1 MTRPP
6 AGTVRGP
13 LDGGV
18 PDDEPGV
25 PGAEPGGRAAG
36 GRLGAALPG
45 RDETTRGA
53 GETGGCVADGAAGCV
68 VDGGR
73 IADGATGCA
82 GDGDVGVV
90 GSGAAGAT
98 IWGGGVGSD
107 GGTATTEVVGTDV
120 GAVVMSPVAD
130 CVADCVAD
138 FAAGF
143 LARDAGVFL
152 AVFGAAEASS
162 PEAPSASSAAT
173 FLARLGLSAM
183 GSRFKPFSSA

>member
-18 PDDEPGV
+18 PDGEPGV

-45 RDETTRGA
+45 RDDTTRGA
-53 GETGGCVADGAAGCV
+53 GETGGVDGCVDGCVDAAGCTGVGGTATGVTAAGAAG
-68 VDGGR
+68 
-73 IADGATGCA
+73 TGP
-82 GDGDVGVV
+82 
-90 GSGAAGAT
+90 T
-98 IWGGGVGSD
+98 IWGGGVGID
-107 GGTATTEVVGTDV
+107 GGTATTGVLVTEVVT
-120 GAVVMSPVAD
+120 D
-130 CVADCVAD
+130 CV
-138 FAAGF
+138 AGF

-152 AVFGAAEASS
+152 AVFGVAEVSS
-162 PEAPSASSAAT
+162 LVAPSASSAAT
-173 FLARLGLSAM
+173 FLVRLGLSAM

>member
-18 PDDEPGV
+18 PDGEPGV

-45 RDETTRGA
+45 RDDTTRGA
-53 GETGGCVADGAAGCV
+53 GETGGVVGAADGVAAAGCV
-68 VDGGR
+68 VDGGV
-73 IADGATGCA
+73 AAAGCA
-82 GDGDVGVV
+82 GVGDVGVV
-90 GSGAAGAT
+90 GRVAAGAT

-107 GGTATTEVVGTDV
+107 GGTATTGVA
-120 GAVVMSPVAD
+120 GAVVVSPAAD
-130 CVADCVAD
+130 CVADCVTD
-138 FAAGF
+138 CAAGF

-152 AVFGAAEASS
+152 AAFGAAEASS
-162 PEAPSASSAAT
+162 PEAPSAVSAAT
-173 FLARLGLSAM
+173 FLARLGLSTM

>member
-18 PDDEPGV
+18 PDGEPGV

-45 RDETTRGA
+45 RDDTTRGA
-53 GETGGCVADGAAGCV
+53 GETGGVDGAAGCV
-68 VDGGR
+68 VDGGV
-73 IADGATGCA
+73 AAAGCA
-82 GDGDVGVV
+82 GVGDVGVV
-90 GSGAAGAT
+90 GRVAAGAT

-107 GGTATTEVVGTDV
+107 GGTATTGVA
-120 GAVVMSPVAD
+120 GAVVVSPS
-130 CVADCVAD
+130 ADCVAD
-138 FAAGF
+138 FVTDCAAGF

-152 AVFGAAEASS
+152 AAFGATEASS
-162 PEAPSASSAAT
+162 PEAPSAVSAAT
-173 FLARLGLSAM
+173 FLARLGLSTM